1 MKKYFLVFCASFL
14 LTGCGWWHSEEEYQE
29 ILRTPISSVMPEITN
44 PDERIRFI
52 VEKGMSTRAI
62 AAKLEKLQVVP
73 AGWAVEWYVERN
85 EMDGKLQA
93 GDYILRASWST
104 PRIVEEMLTGRK
116 SEISVTIPEGYRLT
130 QIDNLFAEKGLTKS
144 GEILAQK
151 YLQTDFTLPKGVDLE
166 GYLFPDTYYF
176 VPEETTAQS
185 IVQRLT
191 DTMSSR
197 ITSQMRSDIAKSGYS
212 LHEILTI
219 ASLIERESFS
229 DNERPI
235 IAGIIYNRLD
245 AGMTLGIDA
254 TIQYAVSDGWPKS
267 LTYEDLQIDNQYNT
281 RKYAGLPPG
290 PICSPSL
297 SAIEAA
303 IYPAQTD
310 YYYYLHD
317 SAGVA
322 HYARTNAEHNQNRE
336 LYL

>member
-1 MKKYFLVFCASFL
+1 
-14 LTGCGWWHSEEEYQE
+14 
-29 ILRTPISSVMPEITN
+29 MPEITN

-336 LYL
+336 LYLWF